1 VRRALKHL
9 PWVDG
14 GRIEINFQRQVR
26 LTIKDMKKFDAEKV
40 TAALRKKIGPSKVL
54 QVGNR

>member
-1 VRRALKHL
+1 VRSALKHL

-40 TAALRKKIGPSKVL
+40 TAALRKKIGPAKVL
-54 QVGNR
+54 QVGNQ